1 MGNLCTKF
9 TEEPIKIEHPNIKK
23 IKKEKILENK
33 KNNGFGYSKYIYNLQ
48 TEKWEYM
55 V

>member
-23 IKKEKILENK
+23 NK
-33 KNNGFGYSKYIYNLQ
+33 KRKN
-48 TEKWEYM
+48 T
-55 V
+55 